1 MISKPS
7 KASIKAKADKAELR
21 STGVEPE
28 HVPTGSPLDPVET
41 AKPKRKPK
49 KPTGRAIGRR
59 STYTEAIGRA
69 ICKLLSNGWTL
80 AQVCRQPGMPKRP
93 TVIGWAIDAKHPF
106 ADIYARARRVAY
118 EGMADEI
125 IDIADNGVND
135 WMNREFGDSVDR
147 VIDHDAVQ
155 RSKLRVDTRKW
166 LLAKALPKVYG
177 DKLDVKHDAT
187 EAFTALWQMCSQGKA
202 PEATA

>member
-1 MISKPS
+1 MTRKPS
-7 KASIKAKADKAELR
+7 KASIKANADKAEIR
-21 STGVEPE
+21 SSGVEPE
-28 HVPTGSPLDPVET
+28 HVHTGSPLDPVEI

-59 STYTEAIGRA
+59 STYTEPIGRA
-69 ICKLLSNGWTL
+69 ICKLLSDGWTL

-125 IDIADNGVND
+125 RDISDNGVND
-135 WMNREFGDSVDR
+135 WMDREFGDRTER
-147 VIDHDAVQ
+147 VIDHEAVQ

-166 LLAKALPKVYG
+166 LLAKALPKIYG
-177 DKLDVKHDAT
+177 EKLDLKHDGL
-187 EAFTALWQMCSQGKA
+187 EVFTALWQMCSQGKT